1 MTAQHPS
8 HRSPRRE
15 RTPDPQ
21 LAGAV
26 LDDIDGRPGS
36 ATSLARTVLGAYVRD
51 LGGWIAIADFT
62 ELLALL
68 DIPAPSTRTAI
79 TRLKT
84 KGVLRAES
92 RSGRAGY
99 ALTEPAL
106 AMFARGDPR
115 IFGFRQ
121 MAPGDAWRLLSFGIP
136 ESERGARHQ
145 LRRRLTA
152 IGCGTVSAG
161 LWIYPEYLATE
172 AAAIITAL
180 ALDDYVTSFRA
191 TDPVVPGNV
200 RQAAAQWWNLD
211 DLAARHRTFYQRHRK
226 ILELDDTSDR
236 NAFTHFTHMLDEWRI
251 IPYIDPGLPDEML
264 PLNWPGLASV
274 YLFTEARQRY
284 LEPSRQWV
292 RTLVEPH
299 QIRQ

>member
-1 MTAQHPS
+1 MPAI
-8 HRSPRRE
+8 
-15 RTPDPQ
+15 
-21 LAGAV
+21 AGAV
-26 LDDIDGRPGS
+26 LDDLDSRAGS

-68 DIPAPSTRTAI
+68 GVPVPSTRTAI
-79 TRLKT
+79 ARLKS

-92 RSGRAGY
+92 RCGRTGY
-99 ALTEPAL
+99 ALTDAAL

-115 IFGFRQ
+115 IFGFRR

-136 ESERGARHQ
+136 ESERAARHQ

-172 AAAIITAL
+172 AAAIVTAL
-180 ALDDYVTSFRA
+180 ELDEYVTSFRA
-191 TDPVVPGNV
+191 TDPAVPGNL
-200 RQAAAQWWNLD
+200 REAAAQWWDLD
-211 DLAARHRTFYQRHRK
+211 DLASRHRTFYERHRDF
-226 ILELDDTSDR
+226 LDDTSDR
-236 NAFTHFTHMLDEWRI
+236 NAFARFTSMLDEWRI

-264 PLNWPGLASV
+264 PADWPGPASV
-274 YLFTEARQRY
+274 HLFAEARRRY

-292 RTLVEPH
+292 RAFVDE
-299 QIRQ
+299 RASF

>member
-1 MTAQHPS
+1 MTAQHPN
-8 HRSPRRE
+8 HRSTRLE

-26 LDDIDGRPGS
+26 LDDIDARPGS

-79 TRLKT
+79 TRLKS
-84 KGVLRAES
+84 KGVLHAES

-121 MAPGDAWRLLSFGIP
+121 MAAGDAWRLLSFGIP
-136 ESERGARHQ
+136 ESERAARHQ

-161 LWIYPEYLATE
+161 LWIYPEYLAAE
-172 AAAIITAL
+172 VAAIVTAL
-180 ALDDYVTSFRA
+180 ELDAYVTSFRA
-191 TDPVVPGNV
+191 TDPVVPGSL
-200 RQAAAQWWNLD
+200 RQAAAQWWDLD
-211 DLAARHRTFYQRHRK
+211 NLAARHRTFYQRHRD
-226 ILELDDTSDR
+226 ILNEPTER
-236 NAFTHFTHMLDEWRI
+236 NTFARFTLMLDEWRTL
-251 IPYIDPGLPDEML
+251 PYIDPGLPNEML
-264 PLNWPGLASV
+264 PADWPGPASV
-274 YLFTEARQRY
+274 HLFAEARQRY
-284 LEPSRQWV
+284 LEPSRHRV
-292 RTLVEPH
+292 RTLVEKP
-299 QIRQ
+299 